1 MIEQHTVSNS
11 TQQNVEMAPDKRVSK
26 RKAAPVAA
34 DSPAKKTKKVEAK
47 PAEATKET
55 APKSILKKNQNGTK
69 SKTEK
74 AAAPAKTNGEPTR
87 EVKPRKR
94 AADFL
99 TDDEVE
105 EPVAPVK
112 ADKKAEKKPAA
123 KKSKK
128 EEAEAAPAPKKA
140 AAKKA
145 APKTKKPEPVVES
158 EEEDAEEDVSPA
170 NESEAENE
178 GGDDQTEA
186 LIKGF
191 ESSGDEDES
200 DGEGYKEGEP
210 IPKAPN
216 TKKAERKL
224 AKQMRKNGPPEEPG
238 TVYIGRIPHG
248 FYEHQM
254 KAYFS
259 QFGEITKLRLS
270 RNRLTGR
277 SKHYAFIEFSSTT
290 VAKIVADT
298 MDNYLMYGHI
308 VKCKFVPKEQL
319 HPEIWKGANRRFKV
333 TPWNRIEKKRL
344 AKGKTR
350 DQWSKS
356 IESEQKKR
364 EAKVNKLKA
373 LGYEL
378 DLPQLKSVDDV
389 PVQEAPN
396 AVEAAEATEPTEAAT
411 EEPAK
416 AIEAPAPVE
425 ASVPTDDTP
434 KKAKKGKKT
443 ETPKAPATESP
454 AAKSPATKAKGKV
467 TKKATKTKSKA

>member
-1 MIEQHTVSNS
+1 
-11 TQQNVEMAPDKRVSK
+11 MAPDKRVSK

-47 PAEATKET
+47 PAVATKEA
-55 APKSILKKNQNGTK
+55 APKSILKKNEKGTK
-69 SKTEK
+69 AKTEK
-74 AAAPAKTNGEPTR
+74 AAAPAKTNDEPTR
-87 EVKPRKR
+87 QVKPRKR

-99 TDDEVE
+99 TDEEAE

-158 EEEDAEEDVSPA
+158 EEEDAEDNVSPA
-170 NESEAENE
+170 DESDAENE
-178 GGDDQTEA
+178 GDDQTEA

-210 IPKAPN
+210 IPKAPD

-224 AKQMRKNGPPEEPG
+224 AKQLRKNGPPEEPG

-308 VKCKFVPKEQL
+308 VKCKYVPKEQL

-344 AKGKTR
+344 EKGKTR
-350 DQWSKS
+350 EQWSKS

-364 EAKVNKLKA
+364 QAKVNKLKA

-389 PVQEAPN
+389 PIQEAPK
-396 AVEAAEATEPTEAAT
+396 AVEATETTEAAT

-416 AIEAPAPVE
+416 AVEAPAPVE
-425 ASVPTDDTP
+425 APAAIEAPAPTDDTP
-434 KKAKKGKKT
+434 KKTKKGKKT
-443 ETPKAPATESP
+443 ETPKAAATESPAAKSPAAKSP

>member
-1 MIEQHTVSNS
+1 
-11 TQQNVEMAPDKRVSK
+11 MAPDKRISK

-47 PAEATKET
+47 AAEAPKEA
-55 APKSILKKNQNGTK
+55 APKSILKKETRSTSAK
-69 SKTEK
+69 AEK
-74 AAAPAKTNGEPTR
+74 AAAPAKANGETTR
-87 EVKPRKR
+87 QVKPRKR

-99 TDDEVE
+99 TDE
-105 EPVAPVK
+105 ENEAPAAPVK
-112 ADKKAEKKPAA
+112 AEKKAEKKPVN

-128 EEAEAAPAPKKA
+128 EEVEAAPAPKKA

-145 APKTKKPEPVVES
+145 APKTTKKPEPVVES
-158 EEEDAEEDVSPA
+158 EEEDVEMDASPA
-170 NESEAENE
+170 DESEAEVD
-178 GGDDQTEA
+178 GDDDQTEA

-210 IPKAPN
+210 IPKVPD
-216 TKKAERKL
+216 TKKAARKL
-224 AKQMRKNGPPEEPG
+224 AKQLKKNGPPEEPG

-259 QFGEITKLRLS
+259 QFGDITNLRLS

-319 HPEIWKGANRRFKV
+319 HPEVWKGANRRFKV

-344 AKGKTR
+344 EKGKTR
-350 DQWSKS
+350 EQWEKR

-364 EAKVNKLKA
+364 EAKANKMKA
-373 LGYEL
+373 LGYEI
-378 DLPQLKSVDDV
+378 DLPQLRSVEDV
-389 PVQEAPN
+389 PIQEAPK
-396 AVEAAEATEPTEAAT
+396 AVEAAEATETTETIEAAT

-416 AIEAPAPVE
+416 AIEAPAPTE
-425 ASVPTDDTP
+425 DTP

-443 ETPKAPATESP
+443 ETPKEAATESPAAKSPAAKSPAAKSP

-467 TKKATKTKSKA
+467 TKKTTKKSKA

>member
-1 MIEQHTVSNS
+1 
-11 TQQNVEMAPDKRVSK
+11 MAPDKRVSK

-34 DSPAKKTKKVEAK
+34 DSPAKKTKKVEAD
-47 PAEATKET
+47 T
-55 APKSILKKNQNGTK
+55 APKSILKKKENASSK

-74 AAAPAKTNGEPTR
+74 ASAPAKANGEPTR
-87 EVKPRKR
+87 QVKPRKR

-99 TDDEVE
+99 TDEETE
-105 EPVAPVK
+105 EPAAPVK
-112 ADKKAEKKPAA
+112 ADKKAEKKPAP

-128 EEAEAAPAPKKA
+128 EEEEEVEAIPAPKKV

-145 APKTKKPEPVVES
+145 TPKTKKPEPVVES
-158 EEEDAEEDVSPA
+158 EDEDVEEDASPA
-170 NESEAENE
+170 VESEGEAE
-178 GGDDQTEA
+178 GDDDQTEA

-210 IPKAPN
+210 IPKIPD

-224 AKQMRKNGPPEEPG
+224 AKQLRKNGPPEEPG
-238 TVYIGRIPHG
+238 TVYLGRIPHG

-259 QFGEITKLRLS
+259 QFGDITNLRLS

-277 SKHYAFIEFSSTT
+277 SKHYAFIEFSSVT
-290 VAKIVADT
+290 VAKIVAQT

-319 HPEIWKGANRRFKV
+319 HPEVWKGANRRFKV

-344 AKGKTR
+344 EKGKTR
-350 DQWSKS
+350 EEWSKR
-356 IESEQKKR
+356 IETEQKKR
-364 EAKVNKLKA
+364 QSKVDKMKA
-373 LGYEL
+373 LGYDIE
-378 DLPQLKSVDDV
+378 LPQLKSVDDV
-389 PVQEAPN
+389 PIQEAPK
-396 AVEAAEATEPTEAAT
+396 AVEAADATEANEAPKTIEAAT

-416 AIEAPAPVE
+416 AIEAPA
-425 ASVPTDDTP
+425 PTDDTP

-443 ETPKAPATESP
+443 ETPKEVAAESP
-454 AAKSPATKAKGKV
+454 AAKSPAAKPAATKAKGKV

>member
-1 MIEQHTVSNS
+1 
-11 TQQNVEMAPDKRVSK
+11 MAPDKRVSK

-55 APKSILKKNQNGTK
+55 APKSILKKNEKGTK

-74 AAAPAKTNGEPTR
+74 AATPAKTNGVPAR

-99 TDDEVE
+99 TDEEAD

-170 NESEAENE
+170 DESEAENQ
-178 GGDDQTEA
+178 GDDDQTEA

-210 IPKAPN
+210 IPKAPD

-224 AKQMRKNGPPEEPG
+224 AKQLRKNGPPEEPDAS
-238 TVYIGRIPHG
+238 PHG

-350 DQWSKS
+350 EQWSKN

-364 EAKVNKLKA
+364 EAKVNKMKA

-389 PVQEAPN
+389 PVQEAPK
-396 AVEAAEATEPTEAAT
+396 AVEAAEATETTT
-411 EEPAK
+411 EEPTK
-416 AIEAPAPVE
+416 AIEAPAPTEAPAPVE
-425 ASVPTDDTP
+425 APVPTDDTP

-443 ETPKAPATESP
+443 EAPKAAATESP

>member
-1 MIEQHTVSNS
+1 
-11 TQQNVEMAPDKRVSK
+11 MAPDKRVSK

-47 PAEATKET
+47 PAEATKEAT
-55 APKSILKKNQNGTK
+55 PKSILKKNEKSTK
-69 SKTEK
+69 SKAEK
-74 AAAPAKTNGEPTR
+74 TAAPAKTNVEPTR
-87 EVKPRKR
+87 QVKPRKR

-99 TDDEVE
+99 TDEETE

-128 EEAEAAPAPKKA
+128 EEAEVAPAPKKA

-145 APKTKKPEPVVES
+145 APKTKKPEPVVDS
-158 EEEDAEEDVSPA
+158 EEEDAEVDASPA
-170 NESEAENE
+170 DESEAENE
-178 GGDDQTEA
+178 GDDDQTEA

-210 IPKAPN
+210 IPKAPD

-224 AKQMRKNGPPEEPG
+224 AKQLRKDGPPEEPG

-308 VKCKFVPKEQL
+308 VKCKYVPKEQL

-344 AKGKTR
+344 ARGKTR
-350 DQWSKS
+350 EQWSKS

-364 EAKVNKLKA
+364 EAKINKLKA

-378 DLPQLKSVDDV
+378 ELPQLKSVDDV
-389 PVQEAPN
+389 PIQEAPK
-396 AVEAAEATEPTEAAT
+396 AVEAAEATETTEPAV

-425 ASVPTDDTP
+425 APAPTDDTP

-443 ETPKAPATESP
+443 ETPKEAATESP
-454 AAKSPATKAKGKV
+454 AAKSSAAKYPVAKAPATKAKG